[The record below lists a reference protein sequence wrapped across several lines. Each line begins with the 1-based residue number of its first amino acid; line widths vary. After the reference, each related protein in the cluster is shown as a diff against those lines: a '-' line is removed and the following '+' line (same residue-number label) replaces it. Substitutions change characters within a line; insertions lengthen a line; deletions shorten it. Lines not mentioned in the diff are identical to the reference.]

1 MLEAIF
7 EMSCLS
13 FAHWGWEEETAKLVH
28 KISRGKSSNSNGDVE
43 STKLV
48 QEVQEKNQN
57 FFLYHFFFASANYFV
72 RNKTEQPIN

>member
-13 FAHWGWEEETAKLVH
+13 LLIGDGRRRQQNKCI

-48 QEVQEKNQN
+48 QEVQEKKNQN
-57 FFLYHFFFASANYFV
+57 FFCIFFLRLQIILSGIKQSN
-72 RNKTEQPIN
+72 QLI